1 MHRIENVKYLKPP
14 DDTLQHVT
22 SEIFTY
28 CYYSKFVV
36 TTSRFLTN
44 ILKQTFFFK
53 PTAEIRPRYKFKRS
67 IISMTE
73 NFVSEFFSRQ

>member
-44 ILKQTFFFK
+44 ILKQAFFLLGQQQK
-53 PTAEIRPRYKFKRS
+53 
-67 IISMTE
+67 
-73 NFVSEFFSRQ
+73 